1 MLEWLPQH
9 IGNHRSAIRKSTVG
23 VPVVSIGVPTVVEA
37 MTLVADRVGGRALPQ
52 DEEERDLFFVTPKD
66 VDCSVELISDLL
78 ARALREAFRLPDL
91 TRQYCH
97 CHQIA

>member
-1 MLEWLPQH
+1 
-9 IGNHRSAIRKSTVG
+9 
-23 VPVVSIGVPTVVEA
+23 

-78 ARALREAFRLPDL
+78 ARALREAFRLPD
-91 TRQYCH
+91 
-97 CHQIA
+97 